1 MLHCYYI
8 LQVRHARARR
18 PRRLI
23 DARNQTRAPVARGRA
38 LVPYRTPPGCCFF
51 VLRSCSVPFSR
62 QACVFKHQTKVAKHF
77 LVWCFFFLTCERTRV
92 PEGAAPG
99 LGVRRCW
106 LPRVRSRVEPCCRL
120 VEVTTSAVEVTTI
133 APSKSQLAPSK
144 SHGGMLDEPSLE
156 AADIARPLSGWG

>member
-38 LVPYRTPPGCCFF
+38 LVPYRTPPGCCFLF
-51 VLRSCSVPFSR
+51 CEAVQYPSAGRRVFSNIKR
-62 QACVFKHQTKVAKHF
+62 RVAKHV